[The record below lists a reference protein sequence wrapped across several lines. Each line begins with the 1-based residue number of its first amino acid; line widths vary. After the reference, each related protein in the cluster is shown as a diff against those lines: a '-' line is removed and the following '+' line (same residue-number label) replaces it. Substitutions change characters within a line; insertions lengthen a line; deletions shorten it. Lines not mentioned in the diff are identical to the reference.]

1 MPAQPSPN
9 RPATALRAARWPL
22 RGQHR
27 PLISGSS
34 SQRTRGPA
42 SRAQPSL
49 RYSAVLANSIS
60 NVNHMTTKK
69 HAAAAAMLCATL
81 SPAMAAPPFLDV
93 LVYEYGQCVQP
104 AYHQADMLFYDG
116 PGSYQLAVKD
126 ETYTIALQE
135 RMGFS
140 LQAGIG
146 GPVAAVV
153 KLDRPPTGQ
162 FEEQARWRE
171 RWLRD
176 VAERSGVALD
186 ELALVGGAR
195 LLAVNKGEIK
205 GDYVGQSLLIDV
217 KRQLFIDIAWPNT
230 LDIYRGADGLRHV
243 RQVQDDVWQRLLSC
257 PPAA

>member
-1 MPAQPSPN
+1 MNTMQC
-9 RPATALRAARWPL
+9 
-22 RGQHR
+22 
-27 PLISGSS
+27 
-34 SQRTRGPA
+34 
-42 SRAQPSL
+42 
-49 RYSAVLANSIS
+49 
-60 NVNHMTTKK
+60 
-69 HAAAAAMLCATL
+69 AAAAALCASL
-81 SPAMAAPPFLDV
+81 SPAMAAASPATPPFLDV
-93 LVYEYGQCVQP
+93 LAYQYATCVKP
-104 AYHQADMLFYDG
+104 AYHQADLLLQDG
-116 PGSYQLAVKD
+116 AGRYQIDVKG
-126 ETYTIALQE
+126 ETYTVELQE

-176 VAERSGVALD
+176 VAERSGVKLEERAL
-186 ELALVGGAR
+186 AGGAR

-205 GDYVGQSLLIDV
+205 GNYVGQSLLVDPA
-217 KRQLFIDIAWPNT
+217 RQLFIDMAWPNT

-243 RQVQDDVWQRLLSC
+243 RQVQDDVWKRLLSC

>member
-1 MPAQPSPN
+1 MNTMQC
-9 RPATALRAARWPL
+9 
-22 RGQHR
+22 
-27 PLISGSS
+27 
-34 SQRTRGPA
+34 
-42 SRAQPSL
+42 
-49 RYSAVLANSIS
+49 
-60 NVNHMTTKK
+60 
-69 HAAAAAMLCATL
+69 AAAAALCASL
-81 SPAMAAPPFLDV
+81 SPAMAASPVTPPFLDV
-93 LVYEYGQCVQP
+93 LAYQYATCVKP
-104 AYHQADMLFYDG
+104 AYHQAELLLQDG
-116 PGSYQLAVKD
+116 ARRYQIDVKG
-126 ETYTIALQE
+126 ETYTVELQE

-176 VAERSGVALD
+176 VAERSGVKLEERAL
-186 ELALVGGAR
+186 AGGAR

-205 GDYVGQSLLIDV
+205 GNYVGQSLLVDPA
-217 KRQLFIDIAWPNT
+217 RQLFIDMAWPNT

-243 RQVQDDVWQRLLSC
+243 RQVQDDVWKRLLSC